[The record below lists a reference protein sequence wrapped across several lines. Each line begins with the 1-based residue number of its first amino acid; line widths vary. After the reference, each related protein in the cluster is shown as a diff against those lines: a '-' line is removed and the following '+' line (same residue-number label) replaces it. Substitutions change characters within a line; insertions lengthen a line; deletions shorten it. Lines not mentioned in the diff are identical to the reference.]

1 MFLMYMVSNKPQL
14 CFKFNVSILITSTQG
29 HTQYIHILSLFLSS
43 VPPSATIS
51 SPFASSFVGGFI
63 SFFCLVKAFPIPS
76 ITWFV
81 NGTSIGQ
88 GNISTAGL
96 VTTSTLTLSTLTL
109 NDIGTYTCLAEN
121 TLAEI
126 RQNISSPLFLEVF
139 CKLIIESS
147 HTL

>member
-1 MFLMYMVSNKPQL
+1 MCLMYTASNKPQL
-14 CFKFNVSILITSTQG
+14 CFMFNVSILITSTQG
-29 HTQYIHILSLFLSS
+29 HTQYIHSLSLSL

-51 SPFASSFVGGFI
+51 SPYASSFVGGFI

-81 NGTSIGQ
+81 NDTSIGQ

-96 VTTSTLTLSTLTL
+96 VTNSTLTLSTLTL

-126 RQNISSPLFLEVF
+126 RQTISSPLRLEVF
-139 CKLIIESS
+139 CKLIIKSS